1 MCFSSSMKLGL
12 GLYVNRLMREPYID
26 SHRKKKCNFDPDW
39 DFQPWSLTGLISTTL
54 EHATR
59 IGGGLKILQCETGWT
74 KSPVWNRFRPRYFG
88 QCEQAVVEFKIQTL
102 IKNTTKL
109 PQPWS
114 LLLYNFWCFHSSSK
128 DSSANNYLIKRK
140 LFVFNSNS
148 FGSQI

>member
-1 MCFSSSMKLGL
+1 MNFLLKQNFVLKQ
-12 GLYVNRLMREPYID
+12 LYEIGPWSLREPANAWTVY
-26 SHRKKKCNFDPDW
+26 RFTPEKKCNFDPDW

-59 IGGGLKILQCETGWT
+59 IGSGLKILQCETGWT

-109 PQPWS
+109 PHLWS
-114 LLLYNFWCFHSSSK
+114 LLLSIKENCLF
-128 DSSANNYLIKRK
+128 LIRIALVAKFK
-140 LFVFNSNS
+140 LLNCTS
-148 FGSQI
+148 F